1 MIPDVQPT
9 GLVVAAAPT
18 ALRIHAIVLAAGRGA
33 RVGGPKAL
41 LTLDGETFLARVTR
55 LLRRPGVERVTAVL
69 GHEADRVQREAAL
82 PPDVGV
88 TVNARYADGMLTSI
102 LAGLDHAEAAG
113 ADAVLVHPVDHPL
126 VEAAT
131 VDAVAAALAQ
141 GATIAVPSHGG
152 RRGHPAGF
160 ARSAWAA
167 LRAADPEEGAR
178 EVLAQHPEWIEH
190 VPAGEECLLGINTA
204 EDYARLKQRKFD
216 RRG

>member
-1 MIPDVQPT
+1 MIPDV
-9 GLVVAAAPT
+9 
-18 ALRIHAIVLAAGRGA
+18 RIHALILAAGRGA

-41 LTLDGETFLARVTR
+41 LTLDGETFLARVAR
-55 LLRRPGVERVTAVL
+55 LLRRPGVERVMAVL
-69 GHEADRVQREAAL
+69 GHEADRVRREAAL

-88 TVNARYADGMLTSI
+88 TVNARYAEGMLTSI

-113 ADAVLVHPVDHPL
+113 AEAVLVHPVDHPL

-131 VDAVAAALAQ
+131 VDAVVAALAQ

-178 EVLAQHPEWIEH
+178 GVLARHPEWIEH
-190 VPAGEECLLGINTA
+190 VPAGEECLLGVNTT
-204 EDYARLKQRKFD
+204 EDYERLKQRIFN